1 MTPPNTPVIRTAI
14 AEDVARIG
22 AIAHAAYSKYV
33 PRIGRPPAP
42 MVTDYNVQVAA
53 GRAVVV
59 AVAETVTGYMI
70 AWPQADAYFIDNMA
84 VDPASQGLGL
94 GRRLIEHAVTQANR
108 LRLPALRLYTNE
120 LMTENRSMYAHLGF
134 VETHRVIEDGYH
146 RVYML
151 RHLPNA

>member
-1 MTPPNTPVIRTAI
+1 
-14 AEDVARIG
+14 
-22 AIAHAAYSKYV
+22 
-33 PRIGRPPAP
+33 
-42 MVTDYNVQVAA
+42 
-53 GRAVVV
+53 
-59 AVAETVTGYMI
+59 
-70 AWPQADAYFIDNMA
+70 MA

-120 LMTENRSMYAHLGF
+120 LMTENRSMYAYLGF

-151 RHLPNA
+151 RHLRNAKDECGSLPRER